1 LSRIDPELLFPDRAH
16 IRGCLCVACGTRR
29 HPDSCACFWCSCRR
43 SWEEDFKKRQEQARR
58 RPVLSDRAAEHVAAL
73 GLTRRALA
81 ARLHCSLSTAQRVSK
96 PGGFVPADL
105 ERRVLELEVVD

>member
-1 LSRIDPELLFPDRAH
+1 VRDKAAPGF
-16 IRGCLCVACGTRR
+16 LCVFLVLLPAFVGGGLCEAAG
-29 HPDSCACFWCSCRR
+29 A
-43 SWEEDFKKRQEQARR
+43 AGR
-58 RPVLSDRAAEHVAAL
+58 RPVLSDRAAEHAAAL

-81 ARLHCSLSTAQRVSK
+81 ARLRCSLSTAQRVSK